1 MQNVKAT
8 IWRWLFV
15 VGAMCLVGC
24 REQER
29 SQAKVEPLCVR
40 NVDVAVA
47 MDAAE
52 EVLARLHFDIEKFD
66 IEQGIIRTRPL
77 VGAQFF
83 ELWRHDNVGGYNAA
97 EANLH
102 TIRRTVELNLTR
114 QQSPTLQETPP
125 KRLRPSREGGSSGDG
140 ARDLYITC
148 DVQTERLDLPEQ
160 EITSSGRAYHLF
172 SKSGASMQRIKLNP
186 KQEAGMSWVN
196 LGTDSELAAE
206 ILRRIQKQLTTQS
219 EPSASGTTSST
230 ASARPRR

>member
-1 MQNVKAT
+1 MQNGKAT
-8 IWRWLFV
+8 IWRWAFLA
-15 VGAMCLVGC
+15 GAICLVGC
-24 REQER
+24 REQDR
-29 SQAKVEPLCVR
+29 PQVEVKPLCLPST
-40 NVDVAVA
+40 DKTAI

-102 TIRRTVELNLTR
+102 TIRRTAELNLTR
-114 QQSPTLQETPP
+114 QGQGLCV
-125 KRLRPSREGGSSGDG
+125 
-140 ARDLYITC
+140 TC
-148 DVQTERLDLPEQ
+148 DVQTERLNLPEQ

-172 SKSGASMQRIKLNP
+172 SRSGASMQRIKLNP
-186 KQEAGMSWVN
+186 KQEAGMSWIS
-196 LGTDSELAAE
+196 LGTDSELTAE
-206 ILRRIQKQLTTQS
+206 ILERIQEQLTTRS
-219 EPSASGTTSST
+219 EPSASGTTGST

>member
-1 MQNVKAT
+1 MKNGKMI
-8 IWRWLFV
+8 IWLCVSAAWVIF
-15 VGAMCLVGC
+15 LVGC

-29 SQAKVEPLCVR
+29 PQVEVKPLCLS
-40 NVDVAVA
+40 NTDKTAI
-47 MDAAE
+47 MNAAE
-52 EVLARLHFDIEKFD
+52 DVLARLHFDIEKFD

-77 VGAQFF
+77 AGAQFF
-83 ELWRHDNVGGYNAA
+83 ELWRHDNIGGYNAA

-102 TIRRTVELNLTR
+102 TIRRTVELNLKR
-114 QQSPTLQETPP
+114 QSPTLHPVLTE
-125 KRLRPSREGGSSGDG
+125 GDG
-140 ARDLYITC
+140 AQQGLCITC

-186 KQEAGMSWVN
+186 KQEAGMSWVS

-206 ILRRIQKQLTTQS
+206 ILRRIQEQLTTQS